1 MIGQKSLDLLT
12 EAGYAR
18 SEPLKSFYVA
28 RIIDRIAA
36 RDCQFVSADRFW
48 AALVYRSDRAE

>member
-28 RIIDRIAA
+28 CIIDRIAA
-36 RDCQFVSADRFW
+36 RNCQFVSADCFW
-48 AALVYRSDRAE
+48 ATLVYRVDLAQ

>member
-1 MIGQKSLDLLT
+1 MIGQKSLDLLI

-36 RDCQFVSADRFW
+36 RNCQFVSADCVR
-48 AALVYRSDRAE
+48 AALVYRRDLAR